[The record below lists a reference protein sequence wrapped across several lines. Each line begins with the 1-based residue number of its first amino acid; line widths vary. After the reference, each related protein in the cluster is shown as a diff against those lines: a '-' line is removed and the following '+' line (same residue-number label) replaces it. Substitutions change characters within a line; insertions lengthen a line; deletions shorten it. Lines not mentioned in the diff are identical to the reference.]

1 MRYLLMFVGLAG
13 IAIGG
18 PLSLMKGEYSVQ
30 VGGMLFLLG
39 TVWGAAGFAVED
51 IVRAISKKPAQPRD

>member
-18 PLSLMKGEYSVQ
+18 PLSLMKGEYSLQ

-39 TVWGAAGFAVED
+39 TVWGAAGFA
-51 IVRAISKKPAQPRD
+51 AAYWSAPASRSARHRGT